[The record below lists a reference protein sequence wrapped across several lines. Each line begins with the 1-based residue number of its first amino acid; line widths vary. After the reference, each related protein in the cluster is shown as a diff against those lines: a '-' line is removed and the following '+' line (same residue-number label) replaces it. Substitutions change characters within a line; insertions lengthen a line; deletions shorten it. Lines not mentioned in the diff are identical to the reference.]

1 MNAQF
6 LTNELHDFMENQPTT
21 VSTINETW
29 WAASAF
35 AESAA
40 EKRARLRSKGI
51 WIEADNPERN
61 YTEMEKT
68 NCISRPFIANE
79 PPRELEWKHKRRR
92 RRKKKATKKKEEAKE
107 EDYGVVKFLMNMIL
121 QSGESSEEE
130 SSVEE
135 VKVEARPP
143 LSKENAL
150 RTDEIKLSKED
161 HDRPTAEVSNVIPS
175 GANNDVTKRKGDDP
189 GVPPLPSNSKER
201 VKVDTV
207 RLPPRHVMDTKKEVE
222 KVKSRERTGPAEQKK
237 FSVGADCINKSKDG
251 VKAGN
256 DPRKLPQRTLQ
267 NNKSSSSVGSKK
279 TDPCSSRSA
288 KSCESASC
296 HSVLMS
302 GRSQVRRSVPSA
314 YIKEWK
320 QMKKEVFGDIDACAD
335 LKEVVI
341 AMKSQKPATDL
352 VYPKPDDGII
362 IESARKIVEVTC
374 QHDVIEKSLSKEEN
388 ERMANFFS
396 GRAPLSQQVLEEL
409 DGLLDSMF
417 VFATNH
423 LNKYEDIFMQKKKK
437 IKLEVLR
444 ILLTEPE
451 NLPKSWIREH
461 EAQQEKEAREREDI
475 NWEKVLFYYPRERT
489 FNDGPADKSNG
500 ESRL

>member
-279 TDPCSSRSA
+279 TDPCSSSEDSIVSDLTHRVLSEA
-288 KSCESASC
+288 VEGSPPSTPTVCNN
-296 HSVLMS
+296 HS
-302 GRSQVRRSVPSA
+302 
-314 YIKEWK
+314 
-320 QMKKEVFGDIDACAD
+320 
-335 LKEVVI
+335 
-341 AMKSQKPATDL
+341 
-352 VYPKPDDGII
+352 
-362 IESARKIVEVTC
+362 
-374 QHDVIEKSLSKEEN
+374 
-388 ERMANFFS
+388 
-396 GRAPLSQQVLEEL
+396 
-409 DGLLDSMF
+409 GL
-417 VFATNH
+417 
-423 LNKYEDIFMQKKKK
+423 
-437 IKLEVLR
+437 
-444 ILLTEPE
+444 
-451 NLPKSWIREH
+451 
-461 EAQQEKEAREREDI
+461 
-475 NWEKVLFYYPRERT
+475 
-489 FNDGPADKSNG
+489 PADAK
-500 ESRL
+500 LTDFF

>member
-1 MNAQF
+1 
-6 LTNELHDFMENQPTT
+6 
-21 VSTINETW
+21 
-29 WAASAF
+29 
-35 AESAA
+35 
-40 EKRARLRSKGI
+40 
-51 WIEADNPERN
+51 
-61 YTEMEKT
+61 
-68 NCISRPFIANE
+68 
-79 PPRELEWKHKRRR
+79 
-92 RRKKKATKKKEEAKE
+92 
-107 EDYGVVKFLMNMIL
+107 
-121 QSGESSEEE
+121 
-130 SSVEE
+130 
-135 VKVEARPP
+135 
-143 LSKENAL
+143 
-150 RTDEIKLSKED
+150 
-161 HDRPTAEVSNVIPS
+161 
-175 GANNDVTKRKGDDP
+175 
-189 GVPPLPSNSKER
+189 
-201 VKVDTV
+201 
-207 RLPPRHVMDTKKEVE
+207 
-222 KVKSRERTGPAEQKK
+222 
-237 FSVGADCINKSKDG
+237 
-251 VKAGN
+251 
-256 DPRKLPQRTLQ
+256 
-267 NNKSSSSVGSKK
+267 
-279 TDPCSSRSA
+279 
-288 KSCESASC
+288 
-296 HSVLMS
+296 
-302 GRSQVRRSVPSA
+302 
-314 YIKEWK
+314 
-320 QMKKEVFGDIDACAD
+320 MKKEVFGDIDACAD